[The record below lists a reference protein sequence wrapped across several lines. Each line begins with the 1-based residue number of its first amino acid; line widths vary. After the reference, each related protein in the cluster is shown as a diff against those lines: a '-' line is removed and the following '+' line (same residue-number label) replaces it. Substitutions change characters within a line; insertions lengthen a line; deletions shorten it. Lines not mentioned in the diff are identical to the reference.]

1 MLPLVEDEHH
11 TTVVATF
18 FCPWIYIH
26 TYTCVYMCKWLSW
39 PFLVY
44 RYIYIY
50 VTVVS
55 SVTDVHI
62 HTHHTA
68 VVTKLTWRYTH
79 MVVQNDIIALDG
91 TAERERERRQIY
103 IV

>member
-1 MLPLVEDEHH
+1 M
-11 TTVVATF
+11 
-18 FCPWIYIH
+18 
-26 TYTCVYMCKWLSW
+26 YMC
-39 PFLVY
+39 
-44 RYIYIY
+44 

-91 TAERERERRQIY
+91 TAERERERERGGKYTLYSGLSQPGRRPEEC
-103 IV
+103 VSLP